1 MRKEGTHR
9 RLPALLL
16 ALSMLLSC
24 APAAL
29 AAETAA
35 WVHTGYRKVLSGL
48 PFQCLPGHIYGR
60 GQYAALQRQLPGSL
74 IVGVDYD
81 ASLRDATVDTRVRM
95 LLDTEL

>member
-1 MRKEGTHR
+1 M
-9 RLPALLL
+9 
-16 ALSMLLSC
+16 
-24 APAAL
+24 
-29 AAETAA
+29 A
-35 WVHTGYRKVLSGL
+35 WASLGYRKILCVQ
-48 PFQCLPGHIYGR
+48 PFACLPGHIFGK

>member
-35 WVHTGYRKVLSGL
+35 
-48 PFQCLPGHIYGR
+48 
-60 GQYAALQRQLPGSL
+60 
-74 IVGVDYD
+74 
-81 ASLRDATVDTRVRM
+81 AST
-95 LLDTEL
+95 

>member
-16 ALSMLLSC
+16 ALSMLLNC

-35 WVHTGYRKVLSGL
+35 WVRLGYKKVLGGL

-60 GQYAALQRQLPGSL
+60 GRYAALQRQLPGSL
-74 IVGVDYD
+74 IVGLDYD
-81 ASLRDATVDTRVRM
+81 AGLRDVTVESRVRM

>member
-35 WVHTGYRKVLSGL
+35 ARRMRRVPHSRSAISIVSGMAR
-48 PFQCLPGHIYGR
+48 PMP
-60 GQYAALQRQLPGSL
+60 
-74 IVGVDYD
+74 
-81 ASLRDATVDTRVRM
+81 
-95 LLDTEL
+95 

>member
-35 WVHTGYRKVLSGL
+35 AME
-48 PFQCLPGHIYGR
+48 
-60 GQYAALQRQLPGSL
+60 AAKAKAEEILAACKG
-74 IVGVDYD
+74 G
-81 ASLRDATVDTRVRM
+81 ASLESLADPDNGGGWRDSKCAGGASRGSG
-95 LLDTEL
+95 